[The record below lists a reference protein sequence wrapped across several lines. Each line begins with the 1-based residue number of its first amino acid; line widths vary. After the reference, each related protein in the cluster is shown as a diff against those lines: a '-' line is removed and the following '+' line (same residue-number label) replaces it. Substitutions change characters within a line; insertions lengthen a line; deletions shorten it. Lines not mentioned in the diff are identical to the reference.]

1 MTDRITAWL
10 HRAAQDPEFAFA
22 SRGLDLPLTL
32 RADGQAAAIC
42 LCAAPAPT
50 APSEGGIVLDGS
62 AHMWDS
68 ILCAH
73 PQPGFH
79 SFGALIR
86 NPDGPR
92 ISCDPVTLAQ
102 ALGALERLIELA
114 RPAPAPVGG
123 FAFAHD
129 TGAVTGRHQRITLPD
144 GTASRIH
151 RLEAGQGDVPIL
163 FLHTAGADSRQ
174 FLHQLADVELHQR
187 YRLLAFDMPWH
198 GFSSGENDVET
209 TAHYTLTEARY
220 TAWIRAFVEQVV
232 DAPVILVGCSMG
244 ASIALTMA
252 ARHPELLRGAV
263 ALEAPLVSPGR
274 KSDLLADARVANGVH
289 NPAYVR
295 AMLGPDC
302 PQRQRDEACA
312 IYSQARPG
320 VYMGDLA
327 YYSEE
332 YDGRK
337 LAPALRTCGVRI
349 ELLTGSYDYSAPPDS
364 TRALMAEIGGA
375 HVTFHEM
382 PGLGH
387 FPMIEDPDRFRPWF
401 LDALARLNPGGQ

>member
-32 RADGQAAAIC
+32 RADGQAAAIR

-50 APSEGGIVLDGS
+50 APSQDGIMLDGP
-62 AHMWDS
+62 AHLWDS
-68 ILCAH
+68 ILRAH

-79 SFGALIR
+79 SFGALMR

-92 ISCDPVTLAQ
+92 ISGDPVALAQ

-114 RPAPAPVGG
+114 RPCPAPMNG
-123 FAFAHD
+123 FTFAQD
-129 TGAVTGRHQRITLPD
+129 TEAVTGRHQRISLPN
-144 GTASRIH
+144 GTTSRIH

-163 FLHTAGADSRQ
+163 FLHTAGADCRQ
-174 FLHQLADVELHQR
+174 FLHQLADKELHKR

-198 GFSSGENDVET
+198 GFSSGEDNLET
-209 TAHYTLTEARY
+209 TAQYTLTEARY
-220 TAWIRAFVEQVV
+220 VAWIRAFIEQVV

-244 ASIALTMA
+244 ASITLTLA
-252 ARHPELLRGAV
+252 AKHPELLRGAV
-263 ALEAPLVSPGR
+263 ALEAPVVSPGR
-274 KSDLLADARVANGVH
+274 KSDLLTDARIANGVH

-302 PQRQRDEACA
+302 PQRQREEACA

-337 LAPALRTCGVRI
+337 LAPALRTCGVPI
-349 ELLTGSYDYSAPPDS
+349 ELLTGSYDYSASPDS
-364 TRALMAEIGGA
+364 TRALMAEINGA
-375 HVTFHEM
+375 NVTFHEM

-401 LDALARLNPGGQ
+401 LDALARLEQGGR